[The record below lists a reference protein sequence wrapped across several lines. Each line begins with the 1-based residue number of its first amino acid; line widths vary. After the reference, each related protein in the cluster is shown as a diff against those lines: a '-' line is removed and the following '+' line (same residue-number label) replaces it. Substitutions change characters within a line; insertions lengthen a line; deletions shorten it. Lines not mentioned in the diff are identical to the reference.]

1 MNGCM
6 LFDVS
11 SLKPLFQLSI
21 GQPGSSFTFEIA
33 KIVGISEKLIKKA
46 KDSLGDN
53 KIRFDKLL
61 SSLQKDKNE
70 IERLISTNQLT
81 EKKAKETIAYYE
93 SMNEK
98 LNQRLQSTNNSI
110 EGQTRQINLGKKLQ
124 VFIERYNLKSKKKG
138 VNDELIEDIKRM
150 IIIEKSKQN
159 LKLSSQAQTKNK
171 DKPLSAKQLEALKV
185 LENIK
190 VGSKVSIL
198 STNQVGIVERIKGDE
213 VHLEIGNIRMKVQK
227 SKLLLLD

>member
-1 MNGCM
+1 M
-6 LFDVS
+6 
-11 SLKPLFQLSI
+11 
-21 GQPGSSFTFEIA
+21 
-33 KIVGISEKLIKKA
+33 
-46 KDSLGDN
+46 
-53 KIRFDKLL
+53 
-61 SSLQKDKNE
+61 
-70 IERLISTNQLT
+70 
-81 EKKAKETIAYYE
+81 
-93 SMNEK
+93 
-98 LNQRLQSTNNSI
+98 
-110 EGQTRQINLGKKLQ
+110 
-124 VFIERYNLKSKKKG
+124 FIERYNLKSKKKG

-159 LKLSSQAQTKNK
+159 LKLSSQAQTINKN
-171 DKPLSAKQLEALKV
+171 KPLSAKQLEALKV

>member
-1 MNGCM
+1 
-6 LFDVS
+6 
-11 SLKPLFQLSI
+11 
-21 GQPGSSFTFEIA
+21 
-33 KIVGISEKLIKKA
+33 
-46 KDSLGDN
+46 
-53 KIRFDKLL
+53 
-61 SSLQKDKNE
+61 
-70 IERLISTNQLT
+70 
-81 EKKAKETIAYYE
+81 
-93 SMNEK
+93 MNEK
-98 LNQRLQSTNNSI
+98 LNQRLQSTNSSI
-110 EGQTRQINLGKKLQ
+110 EGQAKQINLGKKLQ

-138 VNDELIEDIKRM
+138 VNDKLIEEIKRM

-171 DKPLSAKQLEALKV
+171 DKPLSGKQLEALKA

-213 VHLEIGNIRMKVQK
+213 VYLEIGNIRMKVQK